1 MTIATRARNGQRGE
15 FPARLALLPATA
27 DFVQAFCDRHRLS
40 RTTALRLTLVVEE
53 LFTNSVTHGHG
64 GDDSGATI
72 AIGLSLHADSVHLAY
87 ADAAPRFDPRP
98 RFDASPESLAAPV
111 EERGAGGLGLHLV
124 GQFTTRV
131 RYAYD
136 GGNRIVLAIPID
148 SGGYDG

>member
-1 MTIATRARNGQRGE
+1 MTIGSRARNGERGE
-15 FPARLALLPATA
+15 FPARLASLPATA

-64 GDDSGATI
+64 GDSGATI
-72 AIGLSLHADSVHLAY
+72 VIGLSLHAAGVRLGY

-98 RFDASPESLAAPV
+98 RFDAPPESLAALAD
-111 EERGAGGLGLHLV
+111 EREPGGLGLHLV
-124 GQFTTRV
+124 GQLAARV

-136 GGNRIVLAIPID
+136 GGNRIVLVIPID
-148 SGGYDG
+148 ISDASG